1 MIFLRSVWCLWHRVC
16 KFIEKIQSLSNLAA
30 SLRCCAPVHFMS
42 LQTKSTAQMAH
53 YASPNEVC
61 MLLLFCCHLHARN
74 FGVTHGQ
81 QMRMI
86 ESSMEVYIPYGFIW
100 NAWICWEFYA
110 VISHEVDATTA
121 FPLESGE
128 ISVFWM
134 RAASRAFMKFS
145 GPWRIIV
152 RSLLSS
158 RVHADFDE
166 IYSSWAVQMWT
177 TFFEFGY
184 NYVVSFYSVSR
195 HTTLMFLDKFS
206 NASKIFTCLHL
217 VL

>member
-1 MIFLRSVWCLWHRVC
+1 
-16 KFIEKIQSLSNLAA
+16 
-30 SLRCCAPVHFMS
+30 
-42 LQTKSTAQMAH
+42 MAH
-53 YASPNEVC
+53 YASPNQDC

-152 RSLLSS
+152 HSLLSPEYMLILMRYTLHVRS
-158 RVHADFDE
+158 RCKQLFW
-166 IYSSWAVQMWT
+166 IWLWL
-177 TFFEFGY
+177 
-184 NYVVSFYSVSR
+184 VSFYSVSR
-195 HTTLMFLDKFS
+195 HTTLIVS
-206 NASKIFTCLHL
+206 WQ
-217 VL
+217 VQ